1 MSGIVLFLPRLSF
14 AYLVDSE
21 IFLDDHI
28 SLFELAV
35 RKLRLEFVPH
45 TCTLYTHFT
54 RNSVL
59 HPQLSCPY
67 NPLNYFILLNCV
79 DHIVT

>member
-1 MSGIVLFLPRLSF
+1 MSGIVLFLLRLSF
-14 AYLVDSE
+14 AYLVDSQ
-21 IFLDDHI
+21 ILLDDHI